1 MNLLKR
7 IPLLFF
13 LCFFAEAYGQASNK
27 TAQIATLPLGTT
39 KIRINIPSNQIEI
52 VKTKGT
58 RISIETAIR
67 INVGTLPLLDYL
79 VKNGRYQIN
88 VHINEQISM
97 LTLSPPKNNNVLI
110 IKGKECGEVITY
122 KIHIPEMITLV
133 ETLNTS
139 QGNFVPHQ

>member
-13 LCFFAEAYGQASNK
+13 LCFFAEVYGQASTK

-39 KIRINIPSNQIEI
+39 KIRINAPSTQIEI
-52 VKTKGT
+52 FKTKGT

-67 INVGTLPLLDYL
+67 INRGTLPLLDYL

-88 VHINEQISM
+88 VQMNEQISM
-97 LTLSPPKNNNVLI
+97 LTLSPSKNKNVLI
-110 IKGKECGEVITY
+110 IKGKECEEVITY
-122 KIHIPEMITLV
+122 KIHIPETITLV